1 MNGMQRKQHT
11 KGQAL
16 LEYILL
22 VLMLSITMA
31 VTIRKTNRTIYFF
44 WTGLARSV
52 ASPCAGCTAPP
63 PPDLPDRFDAAKDL
77 SNAEI
82 TGK

>member
-1 MNGMQRKQHT
+1 MRAKNQ

-22 VLMLSITMA
+22 VLMLAITMA
-31 VTIRKTNRTIYFF
+31 VTIRKSNRTIYFF

-52 ASPCAGCTAPP
+52 ASPCAGCTSPA
-63 PPDLPDRFDAAKDL
+63 PPDLADKFDAEKDL
-77 SNAEI
+77 TNNEI
-82 TGK
+82 TKP